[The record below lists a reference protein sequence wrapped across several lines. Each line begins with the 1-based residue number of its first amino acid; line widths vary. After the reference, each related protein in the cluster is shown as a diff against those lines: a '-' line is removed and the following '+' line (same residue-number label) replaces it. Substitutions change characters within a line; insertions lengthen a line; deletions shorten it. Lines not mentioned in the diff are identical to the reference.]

1 MDWRVLRHCFN
12 LLTSFQVPSAV
23 QGKRDEAEAIAQR
36 ESLVHTLLG
45 ILNNAAKFGVGPSA
59 KDFMPTREARG
70 YSSPSPDIGRH
81 IHKKKEWVDFLHLK
95 LTTCTKTSFVS
106 IQAKLRILSNFEGKF
121 REDGTQ
127 ASRGTRRTR
136 EARGAPKI
144 SLVACPPSLARRVY
158 FALSIISRR
167 N

>member
-1 MDWRVLRHCFN
+1 MDWRVLRHCFH
-12 LLTSFQVPSAV
+12 LLTPFQVPSAV

-95 LTTCTKTSFVS
+95 LTTCTKASFVS
-106 IQAKLRILSNFEGKF
+106 IQAKLWILSNFE
-121 REDGTQ
+121 
-127 ASRGTRRTR
+127 TRRTR
-136 EARGAPKI
+136 KARGAPKI
-144 SLVACPPSLARRVY
+144 SLVACPPCLARRVY